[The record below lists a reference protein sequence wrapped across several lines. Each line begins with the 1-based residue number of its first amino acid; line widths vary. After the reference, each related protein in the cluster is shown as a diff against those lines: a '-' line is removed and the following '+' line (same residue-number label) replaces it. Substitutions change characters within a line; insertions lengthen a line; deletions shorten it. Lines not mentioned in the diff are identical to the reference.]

1 MYNVYIY
8 IMYIYIYIN
17 NIGHFLGPKLFD
29 TFGSGGSPHH
39 ALESWWRRSWF
50 HWLGPQ
56 RPQPARQALLDAG
69 NGDANVWLKMEK
81 TKVKSK
87 KKDDQSEKW
96 STMMANL
103 KKRDLSYYILLHPFQ
118 TSGTESPSSGSRINI
133 TIPAVL
139 SSSSSPSATMPKKL
153 KASSIC
159 GRRQQLKISSGTSK
173 RAAKSKT
180 SGSPRRWNNSRK
192 FQLPM

>member
-1 MYNVYIY
+1 MVKEIL
-8 IMYIYIYIN
+8 ISLARPSKATTSQAS
-17 NIGHFLGPKLFD
+17 LGF
-29 TFGSGGSPHH
+29 
-39 ALESWWRRSWF
+39 
-50 HWLGPQ
+50 
-56 RPQPARQALLDAG
+56 AG
-69 NGDANVWLKMEK
+69 NGDANVWLKMDKNQCEIQSK
-81 TKVKSK
+81 MIKVKN
-87 KKDDQSEKW
+87 DQRW
-96 STMMANL
+96 WQIWRNRIYLTT
-103 KKRDLSYYILLHPFQ
+103 SYYIHFKLFPEPPE
-118 TSGTESPSSGSRINI
+118 TPSSGSRINI

-139 SSSSSPSATMPKKL
+139 SSSSSPSATIPKKL